1 MYVKLSNPKS
11 GYKFGGFGINLE
23 ALVWLKGWEKHI
35 YND

>member
-23 ALVWLKGWEKHI
+23 ALV
-35 YND
+35 